1 MIEEKSAGAVVF
13 NKKNGKTNFLLLHY
27 PTGHWDFPKGKIEK
41 GETIIETVNREVSE
55 ETGIHNLEII
65 PNFKKNIVYYYHR
78 NAGMVHKKVIYL
90 LAHTL
95 TTNITLSHEH
105 QNYIWLELEKAINK
119 VTYNNS
125 KNTLTAAA
133 KFLDD
138 SSIHHGEFAQ

>member
-55 ETGIHNLEII
+55 ETGIQNLEII
-65 PNFKKNIVYYYHR
+65 PRFKKNIIYYYR
-78 NAGMVHKKVIYL
+78 RDAGMIHKQVTYL

-95 TTNITLSHEH
+95 TKDVTLSHEH
-105 QNYIWLELEKAINK
+105 QNYVWLELEEAINK
-119 VTYNNS
+119 VTHNNS
-125 KNTLTAAA
+125 KNTLKAAA
-133 KFLDD
+133 KFLN
-138 SSIHHGEFAQ
+138 